1 MSSVPT
7 PDPAAFHAFEH
18 AGWQSAARGYDDAF
32 GSLTRQAIGP
42 LLDAAQLRPGARL
55 LDVASGPGY
64 VAAAAVEGG
73 ARVTAV
79 DFSPEMVKLARSQN
93 PGVECHEGDAEELE
107 FPDGGFDAVVMNFG
121 MLHLARPDR
130 AVAEAL
136 RVLRPGG
143 RYAFTVW
150 AKPED
155 ALGFA
160 IVLDAIRRHGRP
172 DVPLPPGPPFFR
184 FSDAV
189 ECETV
194 LKVTG
199 FRNVDVRQITQVWR
213 FSDPAMLLEA
223 FLSGSVRTRA
233 LLQAQAVQALAA
245 IRDAVCAAAA
255 GFQDHGTVQIPMP
268 AVLASAEKPEK

>member
-1 MSSVPT
+1 MSST
-7 PDPAAFHAFEH
+7 PDSAHAAFHALEH

-42 LLDAAQLRPGARL
+42 LLDATQLRPGARL

-64 VAAAAVEGG
+64 VASAAAERG
-73 ARVTAV
+73 ALVTAV
-79 DFSPEMVKLARSQN
+79 DFSAEMVKLARSQN
-93 PGVECHEGDAEELE
+93 PGVECRTGNAEELD
-107 FPDGGFDAVVMNFG
+107 FPEGGFDAVVMNFG

-160 IVLDAIRRHGRP
+160 IVLDAIRKHGNP

-184 FSDAV
+184 FSDAA
-189 ECETV
+189 ECETA
-194 LKVTG
+194 LKIAG
-199 FRNVDVRQITQVWR
+199 FRSVDVRKITQVWR
-213 FSDPAMLLEA
+213 FSDPAMLFEA

-233 LLQAQAVQALAA
+233 LLQAQAAQALAA
-245 IRDAVCAAAA
+245 IRDAVGAAAA
-255 GFQDHGTVQIPMP
+255 GFRDHGTVQIPMP